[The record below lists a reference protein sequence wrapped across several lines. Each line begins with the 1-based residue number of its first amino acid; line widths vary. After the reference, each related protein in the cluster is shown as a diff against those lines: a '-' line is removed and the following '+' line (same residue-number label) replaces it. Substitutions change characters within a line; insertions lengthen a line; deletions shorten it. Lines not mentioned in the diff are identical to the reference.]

1 MKKSELTASE
11 RERYA
16 RHLNLEGLG
25 PEGQLRL
32 INGSAVIVG
41 LGGIGSP
48 VALYLAAAGVGRLGL
63 VDADSVSLSN
73 LQRQVIHKTRN
84 VGMPKTRSAAEAVR
98 ELNPEVRTEE
108 YPEFLTR
115 ENAEAVCRGY
125 DLIVDASDSFAVK
138 FLVNDTALRLDKP
151 CVIGGINRYRGM
163 MLTHLPGTA
172 DLRSVFPEEPERTAD
187 DRCVN
192 TGVLGVV
199 AGMMGMLIATE
210 AVKILGRIPEPM
222 TDALLTFDLRLME
235 WNKLKLT
242 TDNR

>member
-1 MKKSELTASE
+1 MRSELTAAE
-11 RERYA
+11 QERYA

-32 INGSAVIVG
+32 INGSALIVG

-63 VDADSVSLSN
+63 MDADRVSLSN
-73 LQRQVIHKTRN
+73 LQRQVIHRTRN
-84 VGMPKTRSAAEAVR
+84 VGQPKTRSAAEAIR

-108 YPEFLTR
+108 HPEFLTPD
-115 ENAEAVCRGY
+115 NAEALCRGY
-125 DLIVDASDSFAVK
+125 DLIIDASDSYETK
-138 FLVNDTALRLDKP
+138 YLINDTALRLDKP

-163 MLTHLPGTA
+163 MITHLPGTA
-172 DLRSVFPEEPERTAD
+172 DLRTAFPEEPERTAD

-199 AGMMGMLIATE
+199 AGMMGMQIATE
-210 AVKILGRIPEPM
+210 AVKILGGIPEPM
-222 TDALLTFDLRLME
+222 TNALLTFDLRRME
-235 WNKLKLT
+235 WTKLKLA